1 MRPLELL
8 GDLAYD
14 RGTGGVR
21 EAVQLAQMLIEQLE
35 RPCPLCRRAD
45 EQRALDG
52 RGDGNQFA

>member
-1 MRPLELL
+1 MRAVELL

-14 RGTGGVR
+14 RGTGRVG
-21 EAVQLAQMLIEQLE
+21 EPVQLAQMFVEQLE
-35 RPCPLCRRAD
+35 RPCPLRWSAD